1 MPDLL
6 SQRQEDVLILTF
18 NRPEK
23 RNALST
29 EMLQLFEE
37 AIAKAEEDSQLR
49 AVILTG
55 AGDKSFSAGFDLGL
69 LFEHL
74 ASNPNGE
81 RIRSVQRRLQNLIC
95 RLEELEK
102 PTIAAIEG
110 ACVGGGLEVALG
122 CDLRVSSSGAKFGF
136 PEVKIGMLPDLGGT
150 TRLPRLLGPTHAKEW
165 ILTGRQYSAQRAFE
179 LGLLNELTAPGQAQ
193 TRALALAKELASCA
207 PLAVAWAKRVVDR
220 GLQMPLRDSLE
231 LEQDAM
237 TELLPSADL
246 KEGIL
251 AFIEKRAPKF
261 AKR

>member
-1 MPDLL
+1 LRGLVFRSGKAGMFIAGADLKEL
-6 SQRQEDVLILTF
+6 GAL
-18 NRPEK
+18 RPEPELN
-23 RNALST
+23 R
-29 EMLQLFEE
+29 QLVQHGHQILLGFE
-37 AIAKAEEDSQLR
+37 KL
-49 AVILTG
+49 
-55 AGDKSFSAGFDLGL
+55 
-69 LFEHL
+69 
-74 ASNPNGE
+74 PY
-81 RIRSVQRRLQNLIC
+81 
-95 RLEELEK
+95 
-102 PTIAAIEG
+102 PTVAAIEG

-122 CDLRVSSSGAKFGF
+122 CDLRVSSTAAKFGF

-150 TRLPRLLGPTHAKEW
+150 TRLPRILGPTHAKEW

-207 PLAVAWAKRVVDR
+207 PLAVAWAKRVIDR

-251 AFIEKRAPKF
+251 AFMEKRAPRF

>member
-1 MPDLL
+1 M
-6 SQRQEDVLILTF
+6 S
-18 NRPEK
+18 
-23 RNALST
+23 ST
-29 EMLQLFEE
+29 
-37 AIAKAEEDSQLR
+37 A
-49 AVILTG
+49 
-55 AGDKSFSAGFDLGL
+55 
-69 LFEHL
+69 
-74 ASNPNGE
+74 
-81 RIRSVQRRLQNLIC
+81 
-95 RLEELEK
+95 
-102 PTIAAIEG
+102 
-110 ACVGGGLEVALG
+110 
-122 CDLRVSSSGAKFGF
+122 AKFGF

-150 TRLPRLLGPTHAKEW
+150 TRLPRILGPTHAKEW

-207 PLAVAWAKRVVDR
+207 PLAVAWAKRVIDR

-251 AFIEKRAPKF
+251 AFMEKRAPRF